1 MLRVKKVG
9 NIGERAINT
18 IVVRYDMLDTL
29 LALKGKGI
37 GRRRPKTLKSMDDTL
52 RLWVRPIEFSA
63 GAVGMCSRYGSRIR
77 ACPSLS
83 GHHVDTSSVPV
94 RERRH

>member
-1 MLRVKKVG
+1 MKKVG

-37 GRRRPKTLKSMDDTL
+37 GRRSPKTPKSMDDTL
-52 RLWVRPIEFSA
+52 RLWVTPIEFSA

-83 GHHVDTSSVPV
+83 GHHADTSSVPV